1 MPHRTPLRHPARLVP
16 LAFLAVMAV
25 GTGLL
30 ALPAAKAGPGSA
42 PLITA
47 LFTAT
52 SAVCVTGLTT
62 VDTATY
68 WSPFGQAVILVL
80 FQIGGFGVMSLGA
93 LLGLLVYRRLGLT
106 TRLVAQAETRTLAL
120 GEVRS
125 VLWRIALTVVAFEAV
140 TTVLLSARFWL
151 GYGMNATTAAW
162 HGLFHSVSAFN
173 NAGFSLNTDSLMGY
187 VADPWVNLPVI
198 LAIIFG
204 GLGFPVLLELR
215 RRLTEPS
222 RWSTHT
228 RITVWATVILLLG
241 GTLAVLAL
249 EWSNPSTLGRLA
261 TPDKVLASLFQSVT
275 ARTAGF
281 NTIDTSAL
289 GPGTLAVLDGL
300 MFIGGGS
307 AGTAGGIKVTT
318 FFLLGFVIWSELR
331 GEPDVNVHRR
341 RLGPGPQRQAL
352 TVALLGVAFVG
363 LGTLALLILTGQS
376 LDRVLFESVSAFAT
390 VGMSTGITPGFDT
403 TPQLVLITLMFVGR
417 VGPMTIGAAL
427 ALRSR
432 RQLYRLP
439 EARPIVG

>member
-1 MPHRTPLRHPARLVP
+1 MT
-16 LAFLAVMAV
+16 V
-25 GTGLL
+25 GTVLL
-30 ALPAAKAGPGSA
+30 SLPVAKTGPGAA
-42 PLITA
+42 PLLTA

-52 SAVCVTGLTT
+52 SAVCVTGLST

-68 WSPFGQAVILVL
+68 WSPFGQTVILAL
-80 FQIGGFGVMSLGA
+80 FQVGGFGVMSLGA
-93 LLGLLVYRRLGLT
+93 LLGLLVYRRLRLS

-125 VLWRIALTVVAFEAV
+125 VLWRIGLTVVMFEAV
-140 TTVLLSARFWL
+140 TTIVLSARFWL
-151 GYGMNATTAAW
+151 RYGMHPTTAVW

-187 VADPWVNLPVI
+187 VADPWVNLPLM
-198 LAIIFG
+198 LAITIG

-215 RRLTEPS
+215 RRLTEPR

-228 RITVWATVILLLG
+228 RITVWGSAILTVG
-241 GTLAVLAL
+241 GTVAVLAL
-249 EWSNPSTLGRLA
+249 EWHNPATLGQLDTPAKLLA
-261 TPDKVLASLFQSVT
+261 ALFQSVT

-281 NTIDTSAL
+281 NTLDIGAL
-289 GPGTLAVLDGL
+289 EPGSLAVLDGL

-331 GEPDVNVHRR
+331 GAPDVNVHRR
-341 RLGPGPQRQAL
+341 RLGAGPQRQAL
-352 TVALLGVAFVG
+352 TVALLGVAYVG
-363 LGTLALLILTGQS
+363 LSTLTLVVLTGYS
-376 LDRVLFESVSAFAT
+376 LDRVLFEAVSAFAT
-390 VGMSTGITPGFDT
+390 VGLSTGITPELDA
-403 TPQLVLITLMFVGR
+403 TPQLVLITLMYVGR
-417 VGPMTIGAAL
+417 VGPMTVGAAL